1 MRSRD
6 KLGNKQNADNN
17 APLVFHAGNVID
29 LLGKSEDFPT
39 ASRLD
44 RSTA

>member
-1 MRSRD
+1 MHKRY
-6 KLGNKQNADNN
+6 KLGNKQNADHN

-39 ASRLD
+39 ASRLN